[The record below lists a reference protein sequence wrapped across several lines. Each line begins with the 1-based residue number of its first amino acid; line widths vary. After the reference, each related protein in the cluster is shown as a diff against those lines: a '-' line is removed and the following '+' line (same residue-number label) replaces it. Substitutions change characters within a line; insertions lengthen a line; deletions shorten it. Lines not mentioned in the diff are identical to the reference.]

1 MGYAAKV
8 GRGGSTARITFV
20 SPQNELYS
28 TDERGGIKVKPGLD
42 DHLSIN
48 ADNALTLIRQKI
60 CPCKS
65 HYKSICLFVCVSTT
79 SALMTC
85 SGAPD

>member
-20 SPQNELYS
+20 SPQNELYM

-42 DHLSIN
+42 EHLSLN

-65 HYKSICLFVCVSTT
+65 VFRKLLAFV
-79 SALMTC
+79 
-85 SGAPD
+85 